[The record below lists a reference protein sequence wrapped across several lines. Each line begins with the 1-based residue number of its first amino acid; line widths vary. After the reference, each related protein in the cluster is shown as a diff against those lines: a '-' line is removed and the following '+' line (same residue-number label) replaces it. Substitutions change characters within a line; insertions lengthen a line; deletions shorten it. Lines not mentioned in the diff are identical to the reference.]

1 MENENNFVKIFF
13 RKNNP
18 NELINTKF
26 RLQINKLHFTY
37 HQVFLERVIS
47 FFKVQLNE
55 DLADTAWEKYNTMKI
70 NTTIALKDNIY
81 KTNIIEVEI
90 QPRKILI
97 PINKYDL
104 KNTKILLVDLGKIDN
119 SQNEENVPFENV
131 GTPKVIFNK
140 CFPDILNFKQI

>member
-47 FFKVQLNE
+47 FFKVQLDE
-55 DLADTAWEKYNTMKI
+55 DLADKAWEQYNTMKK
-70 NTTIALKDNIY
+70 NTTNALIDNIY
-81 KTNIIEVEI
+81 KKNIINIEI
-90 QPRKILI
+90 EPRKIII

-104 KNTKILLVDLGKIDN
+104 KNTKIR
-119 SQNEENVPFENV
+119 
-131 GTPKVIFNK
+131 
-140 CFPDILNFKQI
+140 

>member
-1 MENENNFVKIFF
+1 M
-13 RKNNP
+13 
-18 NELINTKF
+18 
-26 RLQINKLHFTY
+26 
-37 HQVFLERVIS
+37 
-47 FFKVQLNE
+47 
-55 DLADTAWEKYNTMKI
+55 ADKAWEQYNTMKI

-119 SQNEENVPFENV
+119 SQNEENNNLNNETIDNNDKYKERYSISIHGFSVDYFPSFKEMLENN
-131 GTPKVIFNK
+131 NK
-140 CFPDILNFKQI
+140 FQIVSNFSGIVSIGACFLKNL